1 MNSILIV
8 DGDKEYREFLVD
20 FFKKREFDAVC
31 CANYEQAWTLAAGK
45 IFDIAVIDYFIGGQN
60 GGALCEALTSSF
72 PFGSTP
78 RRFSSSNRSSWT
90 TYTPWRL
97 RFSKHATKKSCGPG
111 TWHQY
116 VDLTLPPPVLGRGGR
131 IGIKDFRGTLWHHL
145 QNHSTRC

>member
-60 GGALCEALTSSF
+60 GGALCEALTNRDHGATALIITSDTQSNAIELSIRQHSPAF
-72 PFGSTP
+72 LFVKPFIVDNLYAVALKILEA
-78 RRFSSSNRSSWT
+78 RDKKK
-90 TYTPWRL
+90 L
-97 RFSKHATKKSCGPG
+97 R
-111 TWHQY
+111 
-116 VDLTLPPPVLGRGGR
+116 
-131 IGIKDFRGTLWHHL
+131 
-145 QNHSTRC
+145 TRNMASVC